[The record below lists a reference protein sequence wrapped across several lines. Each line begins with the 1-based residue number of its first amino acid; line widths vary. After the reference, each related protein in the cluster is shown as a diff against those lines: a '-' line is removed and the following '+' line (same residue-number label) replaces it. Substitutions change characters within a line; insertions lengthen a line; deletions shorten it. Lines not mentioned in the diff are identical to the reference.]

1 MQVTGQE
8 PSQMSRVQDDHVVQ
22 AFATNTPD
30 QPFDVGVLPRRPW
43 RYDDFLDRRMPH
55 LLAK

>member
-1 MQVTGQE
+1 
-8 PSQMSRVQDDHVVQ
+8 MSRVQDDHVVQ